1 MKLSAL
7 CKVGA
12 KQKNLLIFT
21 VLSAFAAAGMHTL
34 RASCV
39 YIDNALFKGFSAIL
53 MGLSVLT
60 ALGLLVLT
68 TLRLY
73 NVQKG
78 GNVLADTRAFSTLS
92 VVAEGFTV
100 FFTLYVVINMLS
112 TGAEFMMMLRRVF
125 LQDCPLFLGLCAV
138 AFLLCIYPALKN
150 GALKKGIAALLALGV
165 LSSTL
170 WTLLPY
176 CNYQITADPMVVDSG
191 DNYAVVFATNDA
203 GTGFVEY
210 SFEGQEY
217 KLYDENAGRIKGD
230 SKIHTVKVPKAHL
243 TNNTY
248 RVGST
253 RVLEE
258 RSYGGRS
265 GKTVYSDIYAF
276 KVPTGAN
283 QTYLT
288 VSDWH
293 IHLKKAYDAIAYVG
307 DYDGVLLLG
316 DAVPGLMFEDDIVD
330 NIVEFGGTVS
340 GGTKSV
346 IYVRGNHETRG
357 GYAAKLADYLGL
369 DNFYYETAYGD
380 YNFLVLDSGEDKK
393 DSHPEYGG
401 MVNYGAYRL
410 QMVNWLC
417 NDVKATDNKTL
428 MLVHDSDI
436 AVEEDLRLRAQ
447 NALVELGAT
456 QILSGH
462 YHICDYKEENGLRI
476 YTDGGH
482 RDGTFIASKLTLAAD
497 GYRLEAW
504 NNSGEQV
511 FSKDLDW

>member
-1 MKLSAL
+1 MQLSAL
-7 CKVGA
+7 RKTCA
-12 KQKNLLIFT
+12 KPKTLLAFT
-21 VLSAFAAAGMHTL
+21 LLSALAAAGMHTL
-34 RASCV
+34 RASCI
-39 YIDNALFKGFSAIL
+39 YIDNALFTGFSAIL

-60 ALGLLVLT
+60 ALGLLTLT
-68 TLRLY
+68 VLRLY
-73 NVQKG
+73 TVRKDET
-78 GNVLADTRAFSTLS
+78 VLADTRAFSVLS
-92 VVAEGFTV
+92 GIAEGFAA
-100 FFTLYVVINMLS
+100 FFILYVAINILS

-125 LQDCPLFLGLCAV
+125 LKDCPLFLGLCAV
-138 AFLLCIYPALKN
+138 AFLLCIYPAMKN
-150 GALKKGIAALLALGV
+150 GAWKKGVAALLALGV
-165 LSSTL
+165 LGSTL

-176 CNYQITADPMVVDSG
+176 CSYQITADPMVVDSG
-191 DNYAVVFATNDA
+191 SNYAVVFSTNDA

-210 SFEGQEY
+210 SFQGQDY

-243 TNNTY
+243 TNNSY

-265 GKTVYSDIYAF
+265 GKTVYSDTYAF
-276 KVPTGAN
+276 KVPNGAN

-293 IHLKKAYDAIAYVG
+293 IRLKKAYDAIACVG

-330 NIVEFGGTVS
+330 NIVEFGGAIS
-340 GGTKSV
+340 GGTKPC

-357 GYAAKLADYLGL
+357 GYAAKLADCLGL

-380 YNFLVLDSGEDKK
+380 YNFLVLDSGEDKT

-401 MVNYGAYRL
+401 MVNYGAYRT
-410 QMVNWLC
+410 QMVDWLC
-417 NDVKATDNKTL
+417 NDVEPSENKTL
-428 MLVHDSDI
+428 TLVHDSDI
-436 AVEEDLRLRAQ
+436 AVEEDLRLCAQ
-447 NALVELGAT
+447 NALVNLGAT

-497 GYRLEAW
+497 GYCLEAW

-511 FSKDLDW
+511 FSKDLAW